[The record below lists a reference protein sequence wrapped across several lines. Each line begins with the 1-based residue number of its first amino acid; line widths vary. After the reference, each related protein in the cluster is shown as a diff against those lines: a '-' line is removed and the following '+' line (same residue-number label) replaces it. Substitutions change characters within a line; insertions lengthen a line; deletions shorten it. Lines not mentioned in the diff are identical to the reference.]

1 VRRAFLT
8 NIILLA
14 AANLLIKPFY
24 LFGIERK
31 VQFLLGNEAYGYY
44 YNLFNFTLI
53 LQFIGDFGL
62 QNYTLR
68 LLSQHRSQTANLVGA
83 MNGLKIALTLIYFLL
98 TLLMAWIWYGSTLD
112 AGFIFHLAFNQV
124 LISLIFFLRA
134 QIAGLGFYKTDSLL
148 SVSDRLILIFSLGCL
163 IYLPGLTDLLT
174 VATFVWVQTFSLGL
188 VTLFCILFIAGKGIK
203 FFPLKV
209 DFNAWINAFRFCVP
223 FALIY
228 FTNALFS
235 KADSIWL
242 QRLLP
247 DGQSEAGIYAY
258 CYRFY
263 DALCIISLSFGG
275 LLLPMFARLH
285 QDDQRRQLLLKAS
298 MNMLWIISV
307 ILGLGC
313 FFFSGEIQ
321 KYVTKDMTEHSQRII
336 GWLALSF
343 IPGSIN
349 YIFGAFFQATHRER
363 LLYRIYA
370 GVAVLSIILNYIFI
384 PHWKGEGSAL
394 VCMISQSILLLISS
408 VFIWEEIRRIGI
420 QFFRWMIFSLLTAG
434 IMYVVQK
441 SSWGDLSFRL
451 FILFVSLPCL
461 AYLTGVLRPS
471 DIREWIA
478 DTNK

>member
-1 VRRAFLT
+1 MRRAFLT

-53 LQFIGDFGL
+53 LQFISDFGL

-68 LLSQHRSQTANLVGA
+68 LLSQNRSQTANLVGA

-98 TLLMAWIWYGSTLD
+98 TLLMAWIWYGSALD

-134 QIAGLGFYKTDSLL
+134 QIAGMGFYKTDSLL
-148 SVSDRLILIFSLGCL
+148 SISDRLILILSLGCL
-163 IYLPGLTDLLT
+163 IYLPGLTGLLT
-174 VATFVWVQTFSLGL
+174 VETFVWVQTFSLGL
-188 VTLFCILFIAGKGIK
+188 VTLLCIVIIASKGIQFFPIKVDRSAWLNAFKFCI
-203 FFPLKV
+203 
-209 DFNAWINAFRFCVP
+209 P

-298 MNMLWIISV
+298 MNILWIISV
-307 ILGLGC
+307 ILGFGC
-313 FFFSGEIQ
+313 YFFSGEIQ
-321 KYVTKDMTEHSQRII
+321 KYVTKDMSEHSRKII
-336 GWLALSF
+336 GWLAMSF

-349 YIFGAFFQATHRER
+349 YIFGAFFQATHRET

-370 GVAVLSIILNYIFI
+370 GVAVLSIILNNIFI
-384 PHWKGEGSAL
+384 PQWKGEGCAI
-394 VCMISQSILLLISS
+394 VCMISQIFLILISS
-408 VFIWEEIRRIGI
+408 IFIWEDIRRIGPQSI
-420 QFFRWMIFSLLTAG
+420 RWMIFGILTAF
-434 IMYVVQK
+434 IMYAIQK
-441 SSWGDLSFRL
+441 SGWSDLSFRL
-451 FILFVSLPCL
+451 IILFVSVLCL
-461 AYLTGVLRPS
+461 TYITGVVRPS